1 MPVNAVPEH
10 MSIHQLSMSGY
21 ATNQALD
28 TNLCSESETPAR
40 LIYSALMDR
49 LIRWRYVLPSLHLLA
64 CSISY
69 VGLLIPSL
77 QFLGIVFPFVL
88 SADLPVSLLAY
99 ALGWRYSTLAV
110 TWIFV
115 VGTLWW
121 YLLGRAVQAAF
132 LGFAHRND
140 SPANLSG

>member
-1 MPVNAVPEH
+1 MVT
-10 MSIHQLSMSGY
+10 Y
-21 ATNQALD
+21 QALG
-28 TNLCSESETPAR
+28 TNLRGEATIPSQ

-49 LIRWRYVLPSLHLLA
+49 PIRWRYVLPPLHLLA

-77 QFLGIVFPFVL
+77 QFLGIMFTFVL
-88 SADLPVSLLAY
+88 LADLPVSLLAF
-99 ALGWRYSTLAV
+99 ALGWKYPALAV

-115 VGTLWW
+115 AGTLWW

-140 SPANLSG
+140 SAAKLTG